1 MIAADM
7 VIPYP
12 PGIPLLMYGE
22 KITTEHI
29 KQISYLEET
38 GARFQGNVKYMNV
51 YDIESRF

>member
-22 KITTEHI
+22 EITTEHI
-29 KQISYLEET
+29 EQISYLEET

-51 YDIESRF
+51 YDIGRK